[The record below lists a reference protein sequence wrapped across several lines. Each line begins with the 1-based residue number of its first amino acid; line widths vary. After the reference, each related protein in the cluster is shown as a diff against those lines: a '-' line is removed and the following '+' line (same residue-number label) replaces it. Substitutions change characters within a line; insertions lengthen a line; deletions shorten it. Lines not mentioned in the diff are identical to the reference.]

1 MLVGMQSNQ
10 MLNAIFKDWMYEHY
24 PDGFRS
30 NEELAMAIYE
40 FSQFVMCEIQD
51 LYDIDIEEEIVVE
64 EMGDE
69 E

>member
-10 MLNAIFKDWMYEHY
+10 MLNAIFKDWMNEHY

-40 FSQFVMCEIQD
+40 FSQFVMREIQD